1 MSKKQL
7 TGLSI
12 LFIILV
18 ILAGGWVWL
27 VTQKDGHTVSSPTKR
42 IIVTTNAQAQVFDKL
57 TIPLVGVLTPGEQQ
71 TLPKRYAKLPRFS
84 NHVAPNLEKM
94 SSLKPDVVYLDS
106 ALVDDY
112 QQKLAS
118 DHIATQTL
126 DFSTLD
132 AL

>member
-1 MSKKQL
+1 MSQNPAN
-7 TGLSI
+7 T
-12 LFIILV
+12 
-18 ILAGGWVWL
+18 
-27 VTQKDGHTVSSPTKR
+27 TSSPTKR
-42 IIVTTNAQAQVFDKL
+42 IIVTTNAQAQVFDQL
-57 TIPLVGVLTPGEQQ
+57 AIPLVGVPTPGEQQ
-71 TLPKRYAKLPRFS
+71 TLPKRYAKLPQVG

-132 AL
+132 TLKSKDHNCR

>member
-1 MSKKQL
+1 M
-7 TGLSI
+7 
-12 LFIILV
+12 
-18 ILAGGWVWL
+18 
-27 VTQKDGHTVSSPTKR
+27 
-42 IIVTTNAQAQVFDKL
+42 FDKL
-57 TIPLVGVLTPGEQQ
+57 TIPLVGVPTPGEQQ
-71 TLPKRYAKLPRFS
+71 TLPKRYTKLPQFG